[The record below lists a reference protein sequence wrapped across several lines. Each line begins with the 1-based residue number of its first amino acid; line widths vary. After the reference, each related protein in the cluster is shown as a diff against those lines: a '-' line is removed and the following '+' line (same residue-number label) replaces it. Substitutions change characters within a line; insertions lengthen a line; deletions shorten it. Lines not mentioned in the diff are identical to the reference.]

1 MTDTFTKTYKVGKN
15 RGHNRVWI
23 EGTMLLS
30 FGFTRGLSFSRTMQ
44 VGVLDNPTGNKY
56 SKMILIQDGFLGFKA
71 GVRYSP
77 EGKHT
82 VAGTEARPIID
93 LNGKYLDELLYGFT
107 HYDATF
113 NAFGPAF
120 IMIQGV
126 NQ

>member
-23 EGTMLLS
+23 EGNMLLS
-30 FGFTRGLSFSRTMQ
+30 FGFTRGLSFSRTMRA
-44 VGVLDNPTGNKY
+44 D
-56 SKMILIQDGFLGFKA
+56 KMILVQE
-71 GVRYSP
+71 P

-120 IMIQGV
+120 LMIQGV

>member
-30 FGFTRGLSFSRTMQ
+30 FGFTRGLSFSRTMR
-44 VGVLDNPTGNKY
+44 DD
-56 SKMILIQDGFLGFKA
+56 KMILVQE
-71 GVRYSP
+71 P

-113 NAFGPAF
+113 NAGCRAYNAFGPAF

>member
-23 EGTMLLS
+23 EGNMLLS
-30 FGFTRGLSFSRTMQ
+30 FGFMRGLSFSRTMQ
-44 VGVLDNPTGNKY
+44 VGVLDNPTGNTY
-56 SKMILIQDGFLGFKA
+56 SKMILAQEPK
-71 GVRYSP
+71 
-77 EGKHT
+77 GKHT
-82 VAGTEARPIID
+82 VAGTVARPIID

-120 IMIQGV
+120 LVIQGV

>member
-23 EGTMLLS
+23 EGNMLLS
-30 FGFTRGLSFSRTMQ
+30 FGFMRGLSFSRTMQ
-44 VGVLDNPTGNKY
+44 VGVLDNPTGNTY
-56 SKMILIQDGFLGFKA
+56 SKMILAQEPK
-71 GVRYSP
+71 
-77 EGKHT
+77 GKHT
-82 VAGTEARPIID
+82 VAGTVARPIID

-113 NAFGPAF
+113 NAGCRAYNAFGPAF